1 MMLAH
6 ISPFTHRGI
15 FYFWALILFMIEQ
28 DIFSGISEVQ
38 RVKLKDALGLI
49 TILVAGADGTIDE
62 QELNWAEKLTH
73 IRTYAEPVELNDFYK
88 EVEADFYDRYKSM
101 LSELSSDISTREGEI
116 SSRLGDLNGIL
127 NCLSNPVAYQ
137 LYTSFTSFAKHIA
150 KASGGFLRF
159 GSISSEE
166 KRWINLPMLDPI
178 ILEMPEEEE
187 EGTTEE

>member
-6 ISPFTHRGI
+6 ISAFTHRGI

-28 DIFSGISEVQ
+28 DIFSGISEEQ